1 MRGVNMFSLIKFEI
15 VDNKLKNCVV
25 KSGEKEA
32 LVKERDELNNK
43 HSEEDILYIVEE
55 ETPTQM
61 NYVPLMEN

>member
-61 NYVPLMEN
+61 NYVPLMEK